1 MPTSCPDSRSSPA
14 ELIHGTTSEIVRQWR
29 LLLALE
35 GRSRGLTLTEAQNV
49 AGDGV
54 SERTIRRDFE
64 ALTQAGFPIETIKR
78 DGKTAFTLNRD
89 VFKGV
94 AAAGF
99 SLSELCALHL
109 SRTVLTAVA
118 GGPFRDS
125 LASAF
130 DKLYDALPPSMW
142 KFIESL
148 PDALGAKEH
157 ASRPRGAAS
166 AKSIDALMSAILGR
180 RRVRM
185 RYHSFSSQQI
195 KDYIVEPYRLAY
207 AQGGLYL
214 QAFVPDY
221 SEMRTF
227 AVQRIEQAVALE
239 ETFNPV
245 ESAEAEVFPDSLG
258 AFSGTPEPVV
268 IEFTADEAPY
278 VRERAVPRVAAD
290 RRSAGRTHPP
300 DDERGDRL
308 GAAGVGDGLWAG
320 GEGDQPA
327 GVREADRRE
336 PRRNARDLPEDRI
349 GIDRGP
355 LPPLLLVGQLEDRE
369 VQVRRVARRVAGG
382 ADVADHLR
390 RA

>member
-1 MPTSCPDSRSSPA
+1 MER
-14 ELIHGTTSEIVRQWR
+14 HSEIVRQWR

-35 GRSRGLTLTEAQNV
+35 GRARGLTLNEAQNE

-54 SERTIRRDFE
+54 SDRTIRRDFE
-64 ALTQAGFPIETIKR
+64 ALTQAGFPIETSKR
-78 DGKTAFTLNRD
+78 EGKTVFLLNRD

-142 KFIESL
+142 KFIETL

-157 ASRPRGAAS
+157 ATRPRGASS
-166 AKSIDALMSAILGR
+166 AKSVDALMSAILGR
-180 RRVRM
+180 KRVRM
-185 RYHSFSSQQI
+185 RYHSFSSQQV
-195 KDYIVEPYRLAY
+195 KDYILEPYRLAY

-221 SEMRTF
+221 SDTRTF
-227 AVQRIEQAVALE
+227 AAQRIEHAVALE

-245 ESAEAEVFPDSLG
+245 ADAPADVFPHSLG
-258 AFSGTPEPVV
+258 AFSGTPETVV
-268 IEFTADEAPY
+268 IEFSAAEAPY
-278 VRERAVPRVAAD
+278 VRERQWHASQRI
-290 RRSAGRTHPP
+290 
-300 DDERGDRL
+300 E
-308 GAAGVGDGLWAG
+308 
-320 GEGDQPA
+320 
-327 GVREADRRE
+327 
-336 PRRNARDLPEDRI
+336 DLPGGRLRLTLNVVVDWELQAWVM
-349 GIDRGP
+349 GFGP
-355 LPPLLLVGQLEDRE
+355 AA
-369 VQVRRVARRVAGG
+369 RVITPDAFARRIVESLEETRATY
-382 ADVADHLR
+382 LR
-390 RA
+390 TE

>member
-1 MPTSCPDSRSSPA
+1 MERHT
-14 ELIHGTTSEIVRQWR
+14 EIVRQWR

-35 GRSRGLTLTEAQNV
+35 GRARGVTLAEAQQQ

-54 SERTIRRDFE
+54 SDRTIRRDFE
-64 ALTQAGFPIETIKR
+64 ALTQAGFPIETAKR
-78 DGKTAFTLNRD
+78 DAKTVFMLNRE

-109 SRTVLTAVA
+109 SRSVLTAVT

-130 DKLYDALPPSMW
+130 EKLYDALPPSMW

-157 ASRPRGAAS
+157 AARPRAAAS
-166 AKSIDALMSAILGR
+166 AKSIDTLMQAILSR

-221 SEMRTF
+221 REMRTF

-239 ETFNPV
+239 ETFSPV
-245 ESAEAEVFPDSLG
+245 ADSPADVFPDSLG
-258 AFSGTPEPVV
+258 AFSGTPEPVT
-268 IEFTADEAPY
+268 IEFSAAEAPY
-278 VRERAVPRVAAD
+278 VRERQFHASQTIA
-290 RRSAGRTHPP
+290 
-300 DDERGDRL
+300 
-308 GAAGVGDGLWAG
+308 
-320 GEGDQPA
+320 
-327 GVREADRRE
+327 
-336 PRRNARDLPEDRI
+336 DLPNGRI
-349 GIDRGP
+349 RLTMNVAIDWELQAWVMGFGP
-355 LPPLLLVGQLEDRE
+355 AAKVIAPDAFAKRIVESLEE
-369 VQVRRVARRVAGG
+369 ARATY
-382 ADVADHLR
+382 LR
-390 RA
+390 TE

>member
-1 MPTSCPDSRSSPA
+1 M
-14 ELIHGTTSEIVRQWR
+14 
-29 LLLALE
+29 
-35 GRSRGLTLTEAQNV
+35 TLSEAQNE

-64 ALTQAGFPIETIKR
+64 ALTQAGFPIETAKR
-78 DGKTAFTLNRD
+78 DAKTVFLLNRE
-89 VFKGV
+89 VFRGV

-118 GGPFRDS
+118 GNPFKDS

-157 ASRPRGAAS
+157 ASRPRGAGA
-166 AKSIDALMSAILGR
+166 AKAIDALMQAILGR

-214 QAFVPDY
+214 QAFVPEY
-221 SEMRTF
+221 REMRTF
-227 AVQRIEQAVALE
+227 ATQRIESAVGLE
-239 ETFNPV
+239 DSFSPV
-245 ESAEAEVFPDSLG
+245 ESSPGDVFADSLG
-258 AFSGTPEPVV
+258 AFSGTPERVV
-268 IEFTADEAPY
+268 IEFTAAEAPY
-278 VRERAVPRVAAD
+278 VREREFHASQVIDELSGGRILLTMNVVIDWELQAWVMGFGPAAKVIQPEAFAK
-290 RRSAGRTHPP
+290 RIVESLEETRATYLRT
-300 DDERGDRL
+300 E
-308 GAAGVGDGLWAG
+308 
-320 GEGDQPA
+320 
-327 GVREADRRE
+327 
-336 PRRNARDLPEDRI
+336 
-349 GIDRGP
+349 
-355 LPPLLLVGQLEDRE
+355 
-369 VQVRRVARRVAGG
+369 
-382 ADVADHLR
+382 
-390 RA
+390 

>member
-1 MPTSCPDSRSSPA
+1 MERHT
-14 ELIHGTTSEIVRQWR
+14 EIVRQWR
-29 LLLALE
+29 LLLAME
-35 GRSRGLTLTEAQNV
+35 GRSRGLTLAEAV
-49 AGDGV
+49 EAAGEGV
-54 SERTIRRDFE
+54 SDRTIRRDFE
-64 ALTQAGFPIETIKR
+64 ALTQAGFPIETSKR
-78 DGKTAFTLNRD
+78 DGKTAFSLNRD
-89 VFKGV
+89 VFGGV

-118 GGPFRDS
+118 GGPFRES

-166 AKSIDALMSAILGR
+166 AKAIETLMSAILGR

-221 SEMRTF
+221 GGEMRTF
-227 AVQRIEQAVALE
+227 AAQRIESAVTME
-239 ETFNPV
+239 ETFSPV
-245 ESAEAEVFPDSLG
+245 ENSPGDVFPDSLG
-258 AFSGTPEPVV
+258 AFSGTPETVA
-268 IEFTADEAPY
+268 IEFTAAEAPY
-278 VRERAVPRVAAD
+278 VRERQFHASQTID
-290 RRSAGRTHPP
+290 
-300 DDERGDRL
+300 
-308 GAAGVGDGLWAG
+308 
-320 GEGDQPA
+320 
-327 GVREADRRE
+327 
-336 PRRNARDLPEDRI
+336 DLPDGRI
-349 GIDRGP
+349 RLTMNVVIDWELQAWVMGFGP
-355 LPPLLLVGQLEDRE
+355 AAKVIQPDAFA
-369 VQVRRVARRVAGG
+369 ARIVDSLDETRATY
-382 ADVADHLR
+382 LR
-390 RA
+390 TE

>member
-1 MPTSCPDSRSSPA
+1 MERHT
-14 ELIHGTTSEIVRQWR
+14 EIVRQWR
-29 LLLALE
+29 ILLALE
-35 GRSRGLTLTEAQNV
+35 GRARGLTLAEAQKI

-54 SERTIRRDFE
+54 SDRTIRRDLD
-64 ALTQAGFPIETIKR
+64 ALTQAGFPIETTKR
-78 DGKTAFTLNRD
+78 DGKTIFLLNRE
-89 VFKGV
+89 VFRGV

-130 DKLYDALPPSMW
+130 DKLHDALPPSMW

-157 ASRPRGAAS
+157 ASRPAAAS
-166 AKSIDALMSAILGR
+166 SKAIDALINAILSR

-214 QAFVPDY
+214 QAFVPEY

-227 AVQRIEQAVALE
+227 ASQRIEQAVALE
-239 ETFNPV
+239 ETFSPL
-245 ESAEAEVFPDSLG
+245 ADAPADVFPHSLG
-258 AFSGTPEPVV
+258 AFSGTPEMVV
-268 IEFTADEAPY
+268 IEFSADEAPY
-278 VRERAVPRVAAD
+278 VRERQWHA
-290 RRSAGRTHPP
+290 SQQI
-300 DDERGDRL
+300 E
-308 GAAGVGDGLWAG
+308 
-320 GEGDQPA
+320 
-327 GVREADRRE
+327 
-336 PRRNARDLPEDRI
+336 DLPDGRI
-349 GIDRGP
+349 RLTLNVVTDWELQAWVMGFGP
-355 LPPLLLVGQLEDRE
+355 AA
-369 VQVRRVARRVAGG
+369 RVITPDAFARRIVESLEETRATY
-382 ADVADHLR
+382 LR
-390 RA
+390 IE

>member
-1 MPTSCPDSRSSPA
+1 MER
-14 ELIHGTTSEIVRQWR
+14 HSEIVRQWR
-29 LLLALE
+29 LLLTLE
-35 GRSRGLTLTEAQNV
+35 GKSRGLTLSEATDTV
-49 AGDGV
+49 GDGV
-54 SERTIRRDFE
+54 SERTIRRDFD
-64 ALTQAGFPIETIKR
+64 ALSQAGFPIETTKR
-78 DGKTAFTLNRD
+78 DGKTYFFLNRD

-166 AKSIDALMSAILGR
+166 AKAIETLMSAILGR

-221 SEMRTF
+221 REMRTF
-227 AVQRIEQAVALE
+227 AAQRIEQATALE
-239 ETFNPV
+239 DAFNPI
-245 ESAEAEVFPDSLG
+245 EDSPADVFPDSLG
-258 AFSGTPEPVV
+258 AFSGTPETVV
-268 IEFTADEAPY
+268 IEFSAAEAPY
-278 VRERAVPRVAAD
+278 VREREYHASQAIEDLADGRIRLTMKVVIDWELQAWVMGFGPAAKVIAPAAFAK
-290 RRSAGRTHPP
+290 RIVESLEETRATYLRT
-300 DDERGDRL
+300 E
-308 GAAGVGDGLWAG
+308 
-320 GEGDQPA
+320 
-327 GVREADRRE
+327 
-336 PRRNARDLPEDRI
+336 
-349 GIDRGP
+349 
-355 LPPLLLVGQLEDRE
+355 
-369 VQVRRVARRVAGG
+369 
-382 ADVADHLR
+382 
-390 RA
+390 

>member
-1 MPTSCPDSRSSPA
+1 
-14 ELIHGTTSEIVRQWR
+14 
-29 LLLALE
+29 
-35 GRSRGLTLTEAQNV
+35 LTLNEAQIE

-64 ALTQAGFPIETIKR
+64 ALTQAGFPIETAKR
-78 DGKTAFTLNRD
+78 DAKTTFVLNRD

-157 ASRPRGAAS
+157 ATRPRGAA
-166 AKSIDALMSAILGR
+166 AKSVDALMQAILGR

-195 KDYIVEPYRLAY
+195 KDYVVEPYRLAY

-227 AVQRIEQAVALE
+227 AVQRIEQAVGLE
-239 ETFNPV
+239 ESFNPI
-245 ESAEAEVFPDSLG
+245 ETAEAEVFPDSLG
-258 AFSGTPEPVV
+258 AFSGTPE
-268 IEFTADEAPY
+268 
-278 VRERAVPRVAAD
+278 R
-290 RRSAGRTHPP
+290 
-300 DDERGDRL
+300 
-308 GAAGVGDGLWAG
+308 W
-320 GEGDQPA
+320 
-327 GVREADRRE
+327 
-336 PRRNARDLPEDRI
+336 
-349 GIDRGP
+349 
-355 LPPLLLVGQLEDRE
+355 
-369 VQVRRVARRVAGG
+369 
-382 ADVADHLR
+382 
-390 RA
+390 

>member
-1 MPTSCPDSRSSPA
+1 M
-14 ELIHGTTSEIVRQWR
+14 
-29 LLLALE
+29 
-35 GRSRGLTLTEAQNV
+35 TLSEAQNE

-64 ALTQAGFPIETIKR
+64 ALTQAGFPIETGKR
-78 DGKTAFTLNRD
+78 DGKTIFLLNRE
-89 VFKGV
+89 VFRGV

-118 GGPFRDS
+118 GGPFKDS

-157 ASRPRGAAS
+157 ASRPRSAGAAK
-166 AKSIDALMSAILGR
+166 AIDALMQAILGR

-214 QAFVPDY
+214 QAFVPAY

-227 AVQRIEQAVALE
+227 AAQRIESAVGLE
-239 ETFNPV
+239 ESFSPV
-245 ESAEAEVFPDSLG
+245 ESSPGDVFADSLG
-258 AFSGTPEPVV
+258 AFSGTPEKVV
-268 IEFTADEAPY
+268 IEFTAAEAPY
-278 VRERAVPRVAAD
+278 VREREFHASQAIEELPGGRIRLSMNVVIDWELQAWVMGFGPAAKVIQPEAFAK
-290 RRSAGRTHPP
+290 RIVESLEETRATYLRT
-300 DDERGDRL
+300 E
-308 GAAGVGDGLWAG
+308 
-320 GEGDQPA
+320 
-327 GVREADRRE
+327 
-336 PRRNARDLPEDRI
+336 
-349 GIDRGP
+349 
-355 LPPLLLVGQLEDRE
+355 
-369 VQVRRVARRVAGG
+369 
-382 ADVADHLR
+382 
-390 RA
+390 

>member
-1 MPTSCPDSRSSPA
+1 MER
-14 ELIHGTTSEIVRQWR
+14 HGEIVRQWR

-35 GRSRGLTLTEAQNV
+35 GKARGLTLAEAQELV
-49 AGDGV
+49 GEGV
-54 SERTIRRDFE
+54 SDRTIRRDFD
-64 ALTQAGFPIETIKR
+64 ALTQAGFPIETTKR
-78 DGKTAFTLNRD
+78 EGKTAFTLNRE
-89 VFKGV
+89 VFRGV
-94 AAAGF
+94 AATGF

-166 AKSIDALMSAILGR
+166 AKSIDTLMSAILGR

-185 RYHSFSSQQI
+185 RYHSFSSQQV

-227 AVQRIEQAVALE
+227 AVQRIEQAVAIE
-239 ETFNPV
+239 ETFSPV
-245 ESAEAEVFPDSLG
+245 QNSPTGVFPDSLG
-258 AFSGTPEPVV
+258 AFSGTPETVV
-268 IEFTADEAPY
+268 IEFSAAEAPY
-278 VRERAVPRVAAD
+278 VREREWHASQVI
-290 RRSAGRTHPP
+290 
-300 DDERGDRL
+300 E
-308 GAAGVGDGLWAG
+308 
-320 GEGDQPA
+320 
-327 GVREADRRE
+327 
-336 PRRNARDLPEDRI
+336 DLPGGRI
-349 GIDRGP
+349 RLTLKVVIDWELQAWVMGFGP
-355 LPPLLLVGQLEDRE
+355 AAKVITPQAFAKRIVESLEE
-369 VQVRRVARRVAGG
+369 ARATY
-382 ADVADHLR
+382 LR
-390 RA
+390 TE

>member
-1 MPTSCPDSRSSPA
+1 MERHT
-14 ELIHGTTSEIVRQWR
+14 EIVRQWR

-35 GRSRGLTLTEAQNV
+35 GRSRGLTLTEAKTE

-64 ALTQAGFPIETIKR
+64 ALTQAGFPIDISKR
-78 DGKTAFTLNRD
+78 DAKTVFVLNRD

-109 SRTVLTAVA
+109 SRTVLSAVA

-142 KFIESL
+142 KFIDSL

-157 ASRPRGAAS
+157 ATRPRSATA
-166 AKSIDALMSAILGR
+166 AKSVDALMNAILSR

-227 AVQRIEQAVALE
+227 AVQRIELAVALE
-239 ETFNPV
+239 DSFSPV
-245 ESAEAEVFPDSLG
+245 ETAEAEVFPHSLG
-258 AFSGTPEPVV
+258 AFSGTPEPIV
-268 IEFTADEAPY
+268 IEFTAHEAPY
-278 VRERAVPRVAAD
+278 LRERDFHASQTIEELPGGRIRLAMNVVIDWELQAWVMGFGPAAKVIQPEAFAK
-290 RRSAGRTHPP
+290 RILESLEETRATYLRT
-300 DDERGDRL
+300 E
-308 GAAGVGDGLWAG
+308 
-320 GEGDQPA
+320 
-327 GVREADRRE
+327 
-336 PRRNARDLPEDRI
+336 
-349 GIDRGP
+349 
-355 LPPLLLVGQLEDRE
+355 
-369 VQVRRVARRVAGG
+369 
-382 ADVADHLR
+382 
-390 RA
+390 

>member
-1 MPTSCPDSRSSPA
+1 MER
-14 ELIHGTTSEIVRQWR
+14 HSEIVRQWR

-35 GRSRGLTLTEAQNV
+35 GRSRGLTLNEAKIE

-64 ALTQAGFPIETIKR
+64 ALTQAGFPIESRKR
-78 DGKTAFTLNRD
+78 DGKSTFVLNRD

-125 LASAF
+125 LSSAF

-157 ASRPRGAAS
+157 AARPKGAQS
-166 AKSIDALMSAILGR
+166 AKSVDALMNAILGR

-185 RYHSFSSQQI
+185 RYHSFSSQQV
-195 KDYIVEPYRLAY
+195 KDYLIEPYRLAY

-214 QAFVPDY
+214 QAFVPGY
-221 SEMRTF
+221 GEMRTF

-239 ETFNPV
+239 ESFSPV
-245 ESAEAEVFPDSLG
+245 DSGDADVFRHSLG
-258 AFSGTPEPVV
+258 AFSGTPEKVV

-278 VRERAVPRVAAD
+278 VRERDFHSSQVIEELPGGRVRLTMNIVIDWELQAWVMGFGPAA
-290 RRSAGRTHPP
+290 RVITPETFAKRIVESL
-300 DDERGDRL
+300 E
-308 GAAGVGDGLWAG
+308 
-320 GEGDQPA
+320 
-327 GVREADRRE
+327 EAR
-336 PRRNARDLPEDRI
+336 ATY
-349 GIDRGP
+349 
-355 LPPLLLVGQLEDRE
+355 
-369 VQVRRVARRVAGG
+369 
-382 ADVADHLR
+382 LR
-390 RA
+390 AE

>member
-1 MPTSCPDSRSSPA
+1 MERHT
-14 ELIHGTTSEIVRQWR
+14 EIVRQWR

-35 GRSRGLTLTEAQNV
+35 GRSRGLTLSEAQNE

-54 SERTIRRDFE
+54 SERTIRRDFD
-64 ALTQAGFPIETIKR
+64 ALTQAGFPIETSKR
-78 DGKTAFTLNRD
+78 DGKTTFLLNRE
-89 VFKGV
+89 VFRGV
-94 AAAGF
+94 AATGF

-109 SRTVLTAVA
+109 SRTVLTAVT
-118 GGPFRDS
+118 GGPFRQS

-157 ASRPRGAAS
+157 APRPKDAGS
-166 AKSIDALMSAILGR
+166 SKVVEALMSAILSR

-195 KDYIVEPYRLAY
+195 KDYLVEPYRLAY

-239 ETFNPV
+239 ESFNPV
-245 ESAEAEVFPDSLG
+245 ESASADVFPHSLG
-258 AFSGTPEPVV
+258 AFSGTPEDVV
-268 IEFTADEAPY
+268 IEFTAGEAPY
-278 VRERAVPRVAAD
+278 VREREFHASQTIEELPGGRIRLRMHVVIDWELQAWVMGFGPAARVITPEAFRQRIVESLEETRATYL
-290 RRSAGRTHPP
+290 RT
-300 DDERGDRL
+300 E
-308 GAAGVGDGLWAG
+308 
-320 GEGDQPA
+320 
-327 GVREADRRE
+327 
-336 PRRNARDLPEDRI
+336 
-349 GIDRGP
+349 
-355 LPPLLLVGQLEDRE
+355 
-369 VQVRRVARRVAGG
+369 
-382 ADVADHLR
+382 
-390 RA
+390 

>member
-1 MPTSCPDSRSSPA
+1 MERHA
-14 ELIHGTTSEIVRQWR
+14 EIVRQWR

-35 GRSRGLTLTEAQNV
+35 GKSRGLTLAEATQTV
-49 AGDGV
+49 GEGV
-54 SERTIRRDFE
+54 SDRTIRRDFD
-64 ALTQAGFPIETIKR
+64 ALGQAGFPIETTKR
-78 DGKTAFTLNRD
+78 DGKTYFCLNKD

-109 SRTVLTAVA
+109 SRAVLTAVA

-166 AKSIDALMSAILGR
+166 AKAVDTLMHAILAR

-185 RYHSFSSQQI
+185 RYHSFSSQQV

-214 QAFVPDY
+214 QAHVPEY
-221 SEMRTF
+221 GERRTF
-227 AVQRIEQAVALE
+227 AAQRIEHATALE
-239 ETFNPV
+239 ETFDPV
-245 ESAEAEVFPDSLG
+245 ASGDAEVFPHSLG
-258 AFSGTPEPVV
+258 AFSGTPEEVV
-268 IEFTADEAPY
+268 IEFSAGEAPY
-278 VRERAVPRVAAD
+278 VREREFHASQRID
-290 RRSAGRTHPP
+290 
-300 DDERGDRL
+300 
-308 GAAGVGDGLWAG
+308 
-320 GEGDQPA
+320 
-327 GVREADRRE
+327 
-336 PRRNARDLPEDRI
+336 DLPDGRLRLTMDVVIDWELQAWVMGFGPAAKVIAPESFAKRI
-349 GIDRGP
+349 
-355 LPPLLLVGQLEDRE
+355 VESLEE
-369 VQVRRVARRVAGG
+369 ARASY
-382 ADVADHLR
+382 LR
-390 RA
+390 TE